1 MASGGRRAASAI
13 FLVVCIFVSVC
24 GFYNVLSDNADVRKA
39 AADVACKEKK
49 CGVGG
54 AAMAR
59 EERNPFFQSF
69 VYSTA
74 GGAVNVRCMRAAIFV
89 GDYSCSK
96 TD

>member
-1 MASGGRRAASAI
+1 MKRAASI
-13 FLVVCIFVSVC
+13 TFLVLCIAVSFC

-49 CGVGG
+49 CGAGG

-59 EERNPFFQSF
+59 EERNPFAQSF
-69 VYSTA
+69 TYST
-74 GGAVNVRCMRAAIFV
+74 GNGQVNVRCMRAAIFV
-89 GDYSCSK
+89 GEYSCAK